1 MLTSLPQS
9 WDLVWTCVVL
19 MGVATVSESSY
30 VYQYYWVWKTLI
42 LRVITLFW
50 SLQSFF
56 PLCHTAPSALKGE
69 LCWHISLWLGAQK
82 KFILYTLPSCEVSVS
97 SHLLQDLLIRYWW
110 RQNKLLILIWIF
122 KYISVNRDFE
132 KLACCLPDWLCQ
144 FAFLLPLGGCSLF
157 LTSTPPL
164 VVSWFADLSQSDLG
178 KRKYQSSFHLH
189 FPSC

>member
-1 MLTSLPQS
+1 MLTFLPQS
-9 WDLVWTCVVL
+9 WDLVWTYVGL
-19 MGVATVSESSY
+19 MGVTTVSESSY
-30 VYQYYWVWKTLI
+30 VYQSYWVWKTLI

-56 PLCHTAPSALKGE
+56 SLFHTAPSALKGG
-69 LCWHISLWLGAQK
+69 LYWHISSWLSAQKKK

-132 KLACCLPDWLCQ
+132 KFACCLPDWLCQ
-144 FAFLLPLGGCSLF
+144 FAFLLPLGGCSPF

-164 VVSWFADLSQSDLG
+164 VVSWFADLSQSDWG
-178 KRKYQSSFHLH
+178 KKKYQSSFN
-189 FPSC
+189 